1 MAQKNKMAP
10 QKDEVAAGKKARP
23 AGKPEGALRRA
34 EHRVEEVLKDV
45 VAEVENRVMLAGEAA
60 DESTSSEVNILSA
73 LEVAVHPPHSDDK
86 PPAAGKVKKKP

>member
-1 MAQKNKMAP
+1 MGP
-10 QKDEVAAGKKARP
+10 QTDEIGDGKKVRP
-23 AGKPEGALRRA
+23 AGKPDGALRRA
-34 EHRVEEVLKDV
+34 EHRVEEALKDV

-73 LEVAVHPPHSDDK
+73 LEGAIHPPHDDK